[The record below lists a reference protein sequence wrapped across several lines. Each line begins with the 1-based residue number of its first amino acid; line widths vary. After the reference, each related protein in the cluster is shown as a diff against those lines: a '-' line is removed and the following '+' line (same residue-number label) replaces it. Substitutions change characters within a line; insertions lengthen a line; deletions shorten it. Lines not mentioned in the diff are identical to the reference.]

1 MGRLGLFGSF
11 RAVGA
16 GLLALALGLSVAACG
31 GSSNSPS
38 SSSGTGASA
47 KESIVVTSANFSEDE
62 LLADMYADVL
72 SKAGYKVTKKLNIG
86 TREVY
91 LQAME
96 HGELDLVPDYVGS
109 LTQVLN
115 TDQNGPNANTT
126 KPLASGDLQATLGNL
141 RPMLDKVGLVA
152 LDPSP
157 AADQNGY
164 GVTAATSSQDHLT
177 SLDQLSKYSP
187 QFVFGGPP
195 ECQTR
200 ADCLPGLKT
209 VYGASFKSFKA
220 LDAGGPLTLNA
231 LTNGDIQV
239 GVVFTSD
246 GAVAAKNL
254 VVLDDP
260 KHLAPVDNI
269 LPVMRKAKYNS
280 AVAALINKVSAA
292 LTTDELRSLN
302 KQIGVDKA
310 DPATV
315 AQTFL
320 AQHGL

>member
-1 MGRLGLFGSF
+1 MKMSGRGRRGMGS
-11 RAVGA
+11 AVGA
-16 GLLALALGLSVAACG
+16 LCVLGLLTAACG
-31 GSSNSPS
+31 GSTSPS
-38 SSSGTGASA
+38 AGGGKPSA
-47 KESIVVTSANFSEDE
+47 KESIVITSANFGEDE
-62 LLADMYADVL
+62 MLADMYADVL
-72 SKAGYKVTKKLNIG
+72 TKAGYPVTKKLDIG

-115 TDQNGPNANTT
+115 ADLNGPTANTT
-126 KPLASGDLQATLGNL
+126 HPMASGDLQATLANL
-141 RPMLDKVGLVA
+141 GPMLTKVGLVA
-152 LDPSP
+152 LEPSP

-164 GVTAATSSQDHLT
+164 AVSASTSSTDHLT
-177 SLDQLSKYSP
+177 SLDDLSKYSS

-209 VYGASFKSFKA
+209 VYGASFKGFKA

-231 LTNGDIQV
+231 LSSGDIQV

-254 VVLDDP
+254 VVLADP

-269 LPVMRKAKYNS
+269 LPVMRKAKYNA
-280 AVAALINKVSAA
+280 AVAAIINKVSAA

-302 KQIGVDKA
+302 KQVGIDKA
-310 DPATV
+310 DPAVV
-315 AQTFL
+315 AKTFL
-320 AQHGL
+320 TQHGLL